1 MTHEEKSALAGE
13 YVLGTL
19 SAAERANVE
28 RALATDPELAS
39 EVRFWQ
45 RRLSGLNAAAKPVE
59 PPAGVW
65 AGIER
70 GLGGQPQPSV
80 PPRAVP
86 LGGEIIELKRKVGI
100 WRTAT
105 IATAA
110 LAAALAAV
118 VLLGPG
124 LGLNP
129 PAARYMAV
137 LDRPPGMEGRPEIF
151 VEVDAATAT
160 VTAYSVAATA
170 PSERSLEL
178 WYIGAGDAPVSMGVL
193 DAIGARIVMA
203 AADLPAFDPIG
214 ATFAITDEPRGG
226 SPTGAPTGEIVF
238 IGELIQTN

>member
-19 SAAERANVE
+19 SAAERASVE

-45 RRLSGLNAAAKPVE
+45 RRLSGLDNAVKPVE
-59 PPAGVW
+59 PPPVVW
-65 AGIER
+65 PGIER

-105 IATAA
+105 IVTAA

-124 LGLNP
+124 LGPNP
-129 PAARYMAV
+129 PAARYVAV
-137 LDRPPGMEGRPEIF
+137 LDQADGPPAI
-151 VEVDAATAT
+151 VIEVDGATRT
-160 VTAYSVAATA
+160 VTAYSIAAAAA
-170 PSERSLEL
+170 PERSFEL
-178 WYIGAGDAPVSMGVL
+178 WYIGAGQPAVSMGVL
-193 DAIGARIVMA
+193 DEVGARIQMA
-203 AADLPAFDPIG
+203 AADLPDFNPIG

-226 SPTGAPTGEIVF
+226 SPTGVATGPIVF
-238 IGELIQTN
+238 IGETILAP

>member
-1 MTHEEKSALAGE
+1 MTHEENSALAGE

-70 GLGGQPQPSV
+70 GLGSQPQPSV

-137 LDRPPGMEGRPEIF
+137 LDQEDGPPAIF

-193 DAIGARIVMA
+193 DAVGARIVMA
-203 AADLPAFDPIG
+203 AAELPGFDPIG
-214 ATFAITDEPRGG
+214 ATFAISDEPRGG
-226 SPTGAPTGEIVF
+226 SPTGSPTGAIVF